1 MKTWMAAAVLAVMLC
16 GASPGFAQSQP
27 AVSEWQVPFLNCLT
41 GPIASIGAYLQW
53 GAERAAWEIN
63 QAGGIAGKPVKLT
76 GIDTA
81 NDPQK
86 GTVEM
91 ARIVFLHH
99 RDSRDP
105 IRLGSQTQRD
115 PHIHPGAMLCRTN

>member
-16 GASPGFAQSQP
+16 VAGPGLAQSQP
-27 AVSEWQVPFLNCLT
+27 VVAEWQIPFLNCLT

-63 QAGGIAGKPVKLT
+63 QAGGIAGKPVKVT

-91 ARIVFLHH
+91 ARVQLCAA
-99 RDSRDP
+99 S
-105 IRLGSQTQRD
+105 
-115 PHIHPGAMLCRTN
+115 PGRPSEARMRARRA